1 MYQEWLKHSIPF
13 VSMNPK
19 LPWAAADTCAH
30 GDRCQVGGFLRF
42 SNGDIRWFSEQ
53 WTSSD
58 FLALDIPLHSDMHK
72 NISSYETF
80 AQFCLLYSLCHLL
93 PDQRFSI
100 TLKSLSDNTAAEA
113 NSFFYLPPNPRCAI
127 LWNDCVC

>member
-1 MYQEWLKHSIPF
+1 MVIA
-13 VSMNPK
+13 VK
-19 LPWAAADTCAH
+19 LGA
-30 GDRCQVGGFLRF
+30 FLRF

-113 NSFFYLPPNPRCAI
+113 NSFFIYHQIPVVRFCGTI
-127 LWNDCVC
+127 VYVDFCSSCRT